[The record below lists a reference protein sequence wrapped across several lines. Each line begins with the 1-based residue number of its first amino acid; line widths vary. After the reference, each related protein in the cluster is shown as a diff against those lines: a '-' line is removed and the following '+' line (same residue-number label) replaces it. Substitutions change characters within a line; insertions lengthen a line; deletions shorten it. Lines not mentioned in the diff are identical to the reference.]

1 MTAATLPGS
10 PVAAGPQLA
19 PGRAVSRLAVRQLR
33 LGAAVVALI
42 AGVMS
47 AVVAS
52 QYEMISSLLDESGL
66 RAMAGNPIERIL
78 LGPPVAVD
86 DPGGFTVWRTGT
98 LISVLASGWI
108 MLATTRIT
116 RGEEDAGRWSL
127 LLAGRLRMADIV
139 IRCLAALVG
148 SATVIGVAVA
158 AGLLAARTEPAG
170 AVIHAA
176 GITCIALT
184 FATIALLAAQVM
196 PGRSG
201 ATGLTVA
208 ALGIGLAL
216 RMIADGSH
224 QLAWLAWATPFG
236 LTARTAPY
244 ADNRVVP
251 LIVLAAFPIVLA
263 GAAIF
268 AARHRDL
275 GDGIVAVPDSRPP
288 RTRLLQS
295 IGGFALRRTAR
306 ITLGWDTGI
315 VAFFLL
321 VGALLASVLEFFHTN
336 ARIAELAAAAGMSGL
351 GSVNVFAASLFSLL
365 PVPTGLY
372 AVMRLATMVADE
384 KAGRWTMLL
393 AQPISRVR
401 LMSAEI
407 AVTAGGVVALHSSA
421 AAAIWSGA
429 KITGAPLQFTDSLAG
444 ALNPLPVALL
454 AMGFAALGVG
464 WLPSAAGAI
473 GALPI
478 LGGFL
483 VNAIMQ
489 TFNAPRWVANLSPW
503 AHLAPVPETPPH
515 WAATIIFLLITGV
528 LTALGL
534 YGYVKRDLAT

>member
-33 LGAAVVALI
+33 GGAVVVALI
-42 AGVMS
+42 CGGMS
-47 AVVAS
+47 ALVAS
-52 QYEMISSLLDESGL
+52 QYQKIGGLLDESGI
-66 RAMAGNPIERIL
+66 RALAENPAVRIL
-78 LGPPVAVD
+78 SGPPVALD
-86 DPGGFTVWRTGT
+86 DPGGFTVWRIGT
-98 LISVLASGWI
+98 PVSVFASGWI
-108 MLATTRIT
+108 MLAATRIT
-116 RGEEDAGRWSL
+116 RGEEDGGRWDL
-127 LLAGRLRMADIV
+127 LLAGRLRMTDV
-139 IRCLAALVG
+139 VVRCLAALVG
-148 SATVIGVAVA
+148 SATLIGVAVA
-158 AGLLAARTEPAG
+158 AGLLAARTELTG
-170 AVIHAA
+170 TVIHAV
-176 GITCIALT
+176 GITCVALT
-184 FATIALLAAQVM
+184 FATTALLAAQVM
-196 PGRSG
+196 PRRSA

-208 ALGIGLAL
+208 ALGVGLAL

-236 LTARTAPY
+236 LTARAAPY
-244 ADNRVVP
+244 ADNRIVP
-251 LIVLAAFPIVLA
+251 LIVVGAFPIVLA
-263 GAAIF
+263 GAALV

-275 GDGIVAVPDSRPP
+275 GEGIVAVPDSRPP
-288 RTRLLQS
+288 RTRLLHS
-295 IGGFALRRTAR
+295 IGGFALRRAGRT
-306 ITLGWDTGI
+306 TLGWATGI
-315 VAFFLL
+315 AASFIL
-321 VGALLASVLEFFHTN
+321 VGALLASILELFQTTPRF
-336 ARIAELAAAAGMSGL
+336 ADLAAAAGIAL
-351 GSVNVFAASLFSLL
+351 SVNVVAAALFSVLA
-365 PVPTGLY
+365 VPTGLY
-372 AVMRLATMVADE
+372 AAMRLAAMVADE
-384 KAGRWTMLL
+384 KAGRWTSLFTE
-393 AQPISRVR
+393 PISRVR
-401 LMSAEI
+401 LMSTEI
-407 AVTAGGVVALHSSA
+407 MVTVGGVVALHCSA

-454 AMGFAALGVG
+454 ATGFAALGVG

-489 TFNAPRWVANLSPW
+489 TSNAPRWVANLSPW